1 MSEKTG
7 QELELDKIVE
17 GGDLEKED
25 NNVTNVESSVAISE
39 LKEQN
44 VVEEIPSLS
53 CRDEENVEVN
63 IIGNSGFK
71 GMEDNCVDLT
81 VTESS
86 SSSSFGHT
94 DTSSDSAFGDS
105 EEVESQRRHK
115 VWRKPLLLRKKKL
128 TDHWRRYIF
137 PIMWRS
143 KWIELK
149 IKKLNSQAQ
158 KYVKE
163 IAAID
168 QQKQFDF
175 FKFAIDDFGVKSVPR
190 SEGIQRTKVMW
201 RKNRK
206 RAEECDL
213 SSYMSNHCFFSY
225 YENKNQA
232 HDGPVEGFHDDV
244 VGNADNVGEIKLN
257 DMWASVDHQKDND
270 KSFVDMIEN
279 VEALLSQVENL
290 KTRIDTVKNENPGK
304 FCSATQSNIVGPSNG
319 FNRSVHNSASFAGKE
334 IPVPG
339 SFAVKSELYAEDQL
353 MTDNALSTREG
364 ITPSIESA
372 NRTQFEVQG
381 ENLEEKS
388 NESVE
393 EQKSISRAQVS
404 DSDMVSENG
413 VPNAHSIKPCS
424 TSKTHFPRNTR
435 RVRRKF
441 GP

>member
-7 QELELDKIVE
+7 PELELDKIVE
-17 GGDLEKED
+17 GGDLGKEE
-25 NNVTNVESSVAISE
+25 NNVTNIESSVAISE
-39 LKEQN
+39 QKEQN

-71 GMEDNCVDLT
+71 GVEDNCVDLT

-115 VWRKPLLLRKKKL
+115 VWRQPLLLRKKKL

-158 KYVKE
+158 KYIEE

-175 FKFAIDDFGVKSVPR
+175 LKFAVDNFGVNVF
-190 SEGIQRTKVMW
+190 
-201 RKNRK
+201 
-206 RAEECDL
+206 
-213 SSYMSNHCFFSY
+213 CFDPNLFSLFCCP
-225 YENKNQA
+225 ENKNQA

-244 VGNADNVGEIKLN
+244 VGNADNIGEIKLN
-257 DMWASVDHQKDND
+257 DMWSSVDHQKDND

-304 FCSATQSNIVGPSNG
+304 FCSATQSNIVGQSNG

-339 SFAVKSELYAEDQL
+339 SFAGKSELFAEDQL

-372 NRTQFEVQG
+372 NRNQFEVQG
-381 ENLEEKS
+381 ENVEEKS

-393 EQKSISRAQVS
+393 EKKSISRDQVS
-404 DSDMVSENG
+404 DSDMVTENA